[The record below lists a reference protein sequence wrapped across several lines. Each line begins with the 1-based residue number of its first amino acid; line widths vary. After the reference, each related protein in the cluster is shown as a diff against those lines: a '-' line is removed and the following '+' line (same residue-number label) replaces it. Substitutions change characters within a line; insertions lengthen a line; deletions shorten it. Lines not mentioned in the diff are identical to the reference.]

1 MLDKM
6 LERNTPKP
14 RTVFSDRGPGFYH
27 ASLGSITGEYESIL
41 RKHNFKAWA
50 GANSKTGP
58 RAQPPDVPDV
68 LLHETAVSWIRQR
81 LHATAPKRR
90 WEETPEQLATR
101 LQAAVAHCNDEYNVS
116 GLCRKFT
123 SRLTELVKETAGDR
137 LRT

>member
-1 MLDKM
+1 MFLSFIKRE
-6 LERNTPKP
+6 LPLGP
-14 RTVFSDRGPGFYH
+14 RGCRYCK
-27 ASLGSITGEYESIL
+27 IY
-41 RKHNFKAWA
+41 
-50 GANSKTGP
+50 GAKTG
-58 RAQPPDVPDV
+58 QNGPDVPDV
-68 LLHETAVSWIRQR
+68 LLHETAVSWMRQR
-81 LHATAPKRR
+81 LYATAPKRR